1 MKLLSLLRR
10 CYIEW
15 ERPANRVRC
24 AAAHATHAG
33 TYSYY
38 FAPGGSGPIRC
49 VCLAWAWPYCT
60 NWRSPLML
68 RTICKS
74 SQTAEK
80 RVARGRM
87 RKVAAVPD
95 SYASDAV
102 VAPADGREITYHAVI
117 LRLTALLVFF
127 SPSTNI
133 LRFRLLPSTWTPPP
147 PRMERQASMSQRAI
161 HWRARHFLL
170 ASRKPRA

>member
-1 MKLLSLLRR
+1 MGTPSEQGQVHQRSGRSLF
-10 CYIEW
+10 
-15 ERPANRVRC
+15 
-24 AAAHATHAG
+24 AAHATHAG

-38 FAPGGSGPIRC
+38 FHASGSGPIGC
-49 VCLAWAWPYCT
+49 VCLAWAWPYLAGD
-60 NWRSPLML
+60 RLLML

-102 VAPADGREITYHAVI
+102 VASGRWRKITYHAVI

-127 SPSTNI
+127 LSSI
-133 LRFRLLPSTWTPPP
+133 LRFTWLGSQHMDTASPPDG
-147 PRMERQASMSQRAI
+147 RQASMSQRTI
-161 HWRARHFLL
+161 HW
-170 ASRKPRA
+170 